1 MKMLQKDPAMF
12 TLVLLFLF
20 AILIFPAIAQEEPS
34 SRCGLVTLND
44 KDLTLAGK
52 ELKMGDK
59 APGFELLD
67 VDSKPVSDKA
77 FKGKIKIISVM
88 PSIDT
93 PT

>member
-1 MKMLQKDPAMF
+1 MIDPKKIPALLLLI
-12 TLVLLFLF
+12 TVISAVLSVTAAF
-20 AILIFPAIAQEEPS
+20 AQEPG

-44 KDLTLAGK
+44 KPLTLAGA
-52 ELKMGDK
+52 ELKVGNK

-67 VDSKPVSDKA
+67 LDSNTVSKEI
-77 FKGKIKIISVM
+77 FKGKIMVISVM

>member
-1 MKMLQKDPAMF
+1 MIDLKRIPALLL
-12 TLVLLFLF
+12 LVTFILTALLLTGGF
-20 AILIFPAIAQEEPS
+20 AQEPS

-44 KDLTLAGK
+44 KPLTLAGA
-52 ELKMGDK
+52 ELKVGDK

-67 VDSKPVSDKA
+67 VDSNTVSKET
-77 FKGKIKIISVM
+77 FKGKIMVISVM

>member
-1 MKMLQKDPAMF
+1 MIKKKEALI
-12 TLVLLFLF
+12 TSCIIILFLT
-20 AILIFPAIAQEEPS
+20 LSLLTSAIAQEEPS
-34 SRCGLVTLND
+34 SRCGLVTLD
-44 KDLTLAGK
+44 EKDLTLAGK
-52 ELKMGDK
+52 ELKVGNK

-67 VDSKPVSDKA
+67 VDSKPVSDEA